1 MVAGGGKK
9 EGDRDKKWQMRLL
22 SKGVAWTHLLDETNS
37 SHSLDGYVT

>member
-22 SKGVAWTHLLDETNS
+22 SKGVAWAHLLDETNS